1 MSELLTKIDG
11 TIDGTTESNAT
22 CGNGNDEFNECTIAV
37 PVKRGKRPGKV
48 DFVRFDSKETVYTD
62 QDEIRAK
69 IKDEINR

>member
-1 MSELLTKIDG
+1 MSEQSGKMDG
-11 TIDGTTESNAT
+11 NTVEINTT
-22 CGNGNDEFNECTIAV
+22 CGDGELNECTIQV
-37 PVKRGKRPGKV
+37 PVKRAKRSGKV